1 MTSST
6 PDGCTIACEG
16 RPTSTRTEDLVEL
29 RREVRLLAHV
39 MVRFEQWEREA
50 RETHRWHAVAQYM
63 EQRDLAQLRR
73 SALLR
78 EVWDAERE
86 SD

>member
-1 MTSST
+1 MR
-6 PDGCTIACEG
+6 A
-16 RPTSTRTEDLVEL
+16 EDIVEL
-29 RREVRLLAHV
+29 HREIRLLAHT

-50 RETHRWHAVAQYM
+50 RETNRWDNVAQYM
-63 EQRDLAQLRR
+63 QQRDLAQQRR

-86 SD
+86 S